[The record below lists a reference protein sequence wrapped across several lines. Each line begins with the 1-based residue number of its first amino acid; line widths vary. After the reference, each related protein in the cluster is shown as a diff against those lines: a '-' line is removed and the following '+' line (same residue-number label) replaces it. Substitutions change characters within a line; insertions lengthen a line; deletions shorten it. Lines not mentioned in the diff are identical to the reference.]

1 MERFEK
7 NHDHINGSD
16 WELIYAQT
24 ERWKDESSFF
34 EEEFQFLHNL
44 IGGYLVWLSHEDNLN
59 QAKGLVERLNSLSGQ
74 NRALGRRITGQLI
87 ALEELQNGSFTGDE
101 PKVKND
107 ATAIQAILEDFVK
120 EFRDLKKE
128 IHHLTK
134 IVSKT
139 EKFNSFIK
147 K

>member
-1 MERFEK
+1 MPRRGVDAATVGSPTAGAGGCWQ
-7 NHDHINGSD
+7 NRNGCRR
-16 WELIYAQT
+16 A
-24 ERWKDESSFF
+24 
-34 EEEFQFLHNL
+34 
-44 IGGYLVWLSHEDNLN
+44 
-59 QAKGLVERLNSLSGQ
+59 SLANQ

-139 EKFNSFIK
+139 EKFNSLIK